1 MARLLGCA
9 VAVVLILSVAFTV
22 FFLYHRQQKNRLE
35 MDGGGTALPLSQ
47 EPEPSPS
54 RQSHLAL
61 EDIQTLGLELEK
73 QQLQQEED
81 EPQKLPPQ
89 PAYYDLGASPSY
101 HPLMLLYASPE
112 EEPHPAS
119 RPYHPDLQ
127 NRQFP
132 PSFSPFLCSLAEK
145 LIEKFSL
152 DFRFSGN
159 PNFALGKRLLM
170 PFSSFLYK
178 GQVLSAKIEF
188 VVQGPP
194 YPPTPPPTPGSQS
207 LPPRAAERQFYETAG
222 ILFIFRIRQLSFR
235 KPDDFLKASLRTAS
249 IRKPSWLSPAP
260 LKNPITSSGLSDF
273 SEEPEEM
280 DKLSGINF
288 MP

>member
-9 VAVVLILSVAFTV
+9 VAMVLILSVAFTV

-101 HPLMLLYASPE
+101 HPL
-112 EEPHPAS
+112 
-119 RPYHPDLQ
+119 
-127 NRQFP
+127 
-132 PSFSPFLCSLAEK
+132 
-145 LIEKFSL
+145 
-152 DFRFSGN
+152 
-159 PNFALGKRLLM
+159 
-170 PFSSFLYK
+170 
-178 GQVLSAKIEF
+178 
-188 VVQGPP
+188 
-194 YPPTPPPTPGSQS
+194 
-207 LPPRAAERQFYETAG
+207 
-222 ILFIFRIRQLSFR
+222 
-235 KPDDFLKASLRTAS
+235 
-249 IRKPSWLSPAP
+249 
-260 LKNPITSSGLSDF
+260 SSGLKDTDIYYAELDTSALELTSRPRSTMLG
-273 SEEPEEM
+273 SEEVVEYATIQ
-280 DKLSGINF
+280 LS
-288 MP
+288 PP